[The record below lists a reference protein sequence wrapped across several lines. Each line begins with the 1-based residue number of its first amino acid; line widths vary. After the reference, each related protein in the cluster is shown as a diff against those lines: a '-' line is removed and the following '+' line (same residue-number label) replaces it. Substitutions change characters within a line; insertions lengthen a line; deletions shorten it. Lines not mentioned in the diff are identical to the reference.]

1 MNSFTPSSSRTAP
14 LNKDITPS
22 FVILLHVPRF
32 ALIWVSLGDKG
43 NSSKVKVERAEKR
56 KSINTYGSLMSIG
69 KWYWIGNMWT
79 TDSSKTL
86 SRWMKIEKTKK
97 VENLLKKNSVKVF
110 LLCIRHFLFSLF
122 FFLLSFPRFLLL
134 LRKFLIRVVKLFHLI
149 LIIFIFRLLFGK
161 NNFVNN
167 WEKYNVHIAIAIVMN
182 LNFFSSSS
190 LFLSRCVVNAKKRLL
205 LFCSAFESGSVLF
218 LKAHKPTS
226 RTVEQGERHLN
237 YPPSHRMHCN
247 YPQPLAQA
255 NPAQSINYSKW
266 TNGSSVPFSITF
278 TGILA
283 CCWCWCGNYCWLT
296 PFSGSARKSRYQNW
310 TARC

>member
-43 NSSKVKVERAEKR
+43 NSSKVKVERTEKR

-122 FFLLSFPRFLLL
+122 FFFVIISEISSPASKVSNSGSETFSSDSYY
-134 LRKFLIRVVKLFHLI
+134 FHL
-149 LIIFIFRLLFGK
+149 
-161 NNFVNN
+161 
-167 WEKYNVHIAIAIVMN
+167 
-182 LNFFSSSS
+182 S
-190 LFLSRCVVNAKKRLL
+190 
-205 LFCSAFESGSVLF
+205 
-218 LKAHKPTS
+218 
-226 RTVEQGERHLN
+226 
-237 YPPSHRMHCN
+237 PPFW
-247 YPQPLAQA
+247 Q
-255 NPAQSINYSKW
+255 K
-266 TNGSSVPFSITF
+266 
-278 TGILA
+278 
-283 CCWCWCGNYCWLT
+283 
-296 PFSGSARKSRYQNW
+296 
-310 TARC
+310 